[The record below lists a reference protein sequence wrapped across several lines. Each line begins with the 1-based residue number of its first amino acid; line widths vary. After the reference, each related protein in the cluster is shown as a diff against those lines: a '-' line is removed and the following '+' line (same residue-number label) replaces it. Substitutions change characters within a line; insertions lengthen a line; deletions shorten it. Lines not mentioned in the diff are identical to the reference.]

1 MKKFI
6 FNSMLLGGLVMT
18 SCSDNVLEKPVT
30 EEAAQSFAELFG
42 KIDPKQDWSLAE
54 RKSVTVEVGTSSTVY
69 IYAKNEIAYTLVG
82 QYENVSGTREL
93 KFDAPEL
100 TTDFLVSVN
109 GEAKK
114 VANGEKVSFGAKS
127 RGAFIDNYDGNVFI
141 EHENVTRYSLTD
153 GNSVADF
160 ISVMDEK
167 DSNNANMEGV
177 HYNFFAV
184 SEGNLDE
191 IANIQ
196 GAGLPSVFPLY
207 WNSGMDHELGIY
219 IRVINP
225 DDNSVSA
232 GAHYPIWRSE
242 QYVNASAD
250 PGSIQWSAQASD
262 SWDFYVERK
271 TTGNSYPSWGN
282 NNGKYTQNALWRGG
296 GSIGDYY
303 IEKNNLKAIYTRG
316 FDINL
321 PAGTTY
327 GFYLKV
333 WHHWNGNR
341 YQEGGFNGKEVV
353 TWYTDA
359 SLNADGD
366 THAAYFESGDMQNN
380 YKYLCFEDFASNK
393 TVDGVQSDRDF
404 NDLVFVFNPA
414 PIIVTN
420 VNRPWVLALEDLGTT
435 DDYDFNDAVIGIE
448 HIAGQKTAR
457 VTPLAVGATLPIYLK
472 FNGNIVGNELHSYW
486 NAEATDDKYPMIN
499 TSGAYKAATVAFPE
513 ITVGENFSLLEFTE
527 NQNGGLSF
535 KVGDGPYD
543 SVNATPPHKGIAPQV
558 ICVPWTWDW
567 PRERTRI
574 DSAYPKF
581 TNWVGQA
588 EEDKKNGAIWG
599 NNYLMNKGN
608 WISTDVDTNKVIESP
623 WRPVIGNN

>member
-1 MKKFI
+1 
-6 FNSMLLGGLVMT
+6 MT

-127 RGAFIDNYDGNVFI
+127 RGAFIGNYDKTVFTK
-141 EHENVTRYSLTD
+141 HDKVKKFSLTD

-160 ISVMDEK
+160 IKVMDEK

-177 HYNFFAV
+177 HYNFYAV
-184 SEGNLDE
+184 SEGSSM
-191 IANIQ
+191 
-196 GAGLPSVFPLY
+196 PSVYPLY
-207 WNSGMDHELGIY
+207 WNSGMDHELGVY
-219 IRVINP
+219 IRTINP
-225 DDNSVSA
+225 EDGSVSVKPEH
-232 GAHYPIWRSE
+232 HYPIWRSE
-242 QYVNASAD
+242 EYVNAFAD
-250 PGSIQWSAQASD
+250 PGSIQWSGQPSD

-271 TTGNSYPSWGN
+271 ETTGNSHPSWGNNN

-296 GSIGDYY
+296 GSIGEYY
-303 IEKNNLKAIYTRG
+303 IEKNNLEAIYTRG

-321 PAGTTY
+321 PDGVTY

-333 WHHWNGNR
+333 WHHWSTPR
-341 YQEGGFNGKEVV
+341 YEDSNKEERI
-353 TWYTDA
+353 WYTDA
-359 SLNADGD
+359 SLNTADNQS
-366 THAAYFESGDMQNN
+366 THAAYFESGNLQNN
-380 YKYLCFEDFASNK
+380 YKYLCFEDFDSD
-393 TVDGVQSDRDF
+393 TPVDGVSSDRDF
-404 NDLVFVFNPA
+404 NDLVFVFDPA

-420 VNRPWVLALEDLGTT
+420 VSRPWVLALEDLGTT

-448 HIAGQKTAR
+448 YIAGQTTAK
-457 VTPLAVGATLPIYLK
+457 VTPLAVGATLPIYLMYD
-472 FNGNIVGNELHSYW
+472 GVQVGEELHKYW
-486 NAEATDDKYPMIN
+486 GAEPTDRKYPMIN
-499 TSGAYKAATVAFPE
+499 TSGDYKEATVKFE
-513 ITVGENFSLLEFTE
+513 DITVKNTFSLLEFTA

-535 KVGDGPYD
+535 QVGNET
-543 SVNATPPHKGIAPQV
+543 VNATPPNVGIAPQV
-558 ICVPWTWDW
+558 ICVPWHWSW

-574 DSAYPKF
+574 DSAYPHF

-588 EEDKKNGAIWG
+588 EEDKKSGAIWG
-599 NNYLMNKGN
+599 NNYLMNTGN
-608 WISTDVDTNKVIESP
+608 WISTDVDTKKVIESP
-623 WRPVIGNN
+623 WKSKFGNN

>member
-1 MKKFI
+1 
-6 FNSMLLGGLVMT
+6 MT

-160 ISVMDEK
+160 ISVMEESDPT
-167 DSNNANMEGV
+167 NANMEGV
-177 HYNFFAV
+177 HYNFYAV
-184 SEGNLDE
+184 SEGNSTQIDG
-191 IANIQ
+191 IQ
-196 GAGLPSVFPLY
+196 GAGLPSVYPLY

-225 DDNSVSA
+225 DNNSVSA
-232 GAHYPIWRSE
+232 GTHYPIWRSE
-242 QYVNASAD
+242 KYVNASAD
-250 PGSIQWSAQASD
+250 PGQIQWSDEDEVSD
-262 SWDFYVERK
+262 KWDFYVERK
-271 TTGNSYPSWGN
+271 PIKDHRGNYSTDNFTQNAKWRGGGN
-282 NNGKYTQNALWRGG
+282 NNG
-296 GSIGDYY
+296 YY
-303 IEKNNLKAIYTRG
+303 IEEGNLKAIYTRG

-341 YQEGGFNGKEVV
+341 YSSQKTVR

-366 THAAYFESGDMQNN
+366 THAAYFESGNMENN
-380 YKYLCFEDFASNK
+380 YKYLCFEDFESNK
-393 TVDGVQSDRDF
+393 SVDGVQSDRDF

-472 FNGNIVGNELHSYW
+472 YNGKQVGEELHTYW
-486 NAEATDDKYPMIN
+486 GATATEGKYPMIN

-535 KVGDGPYD
+535 KVGDGLD
-543 SVNATPPHKGIAPQV
+543 DTVNATPPHAGIAPQV

-574 DSAYPKF
+574 DSAYPGF
-581 TNWVGQA
+581 TTWVGQA

-608 WISTDVDTNKVIESP
+608 WISTYIPEKVIESP
-623 WRPVIGNN
+623 WRPEIGTENN

>member
-1 MKKFI
+1 
-6 FNSMLLGGLVMT
+6 MT

-127 RGAFIDNYDGNVFI
+127 RGAFIDSYNTGVFEKHTDI
-141 EHENVTRYSLTD
+141 KTFSLTD

-160 ISVMDEK
+160 ISVMDEGDK
-167 DSNNANMEGV
+167 KNATMEGV

-184 SEGNLDE
+184 SEGSSRK
-191 IANIQ
+191 
-196 GAGLPSVFPLY
+196 PSVYPLY
-207 WNSGMDHELGIY
+207 WNSGMDHELGVY
-219 IRVINP
+219 IREFNE
-225 DDNSVSA
+225 DGSVKA

-242 QYVNASAD
+242 QYVNADAD
-250 PGSIQWSAQASD
+250 KPTDIQWSKQPGAT
-262 SWDFYVERK
+262 WDFYVERK
-271 TTGNSYPSWGN
+271 TAGDF
-282 NNGKYTQNALWRGG
+282 KYTQNAKWRGG
-296 GSIGDYY
+296 GSIGEYY
-303 IEKNNLKAIYTRG
+303 IEKNNLKAIHTRG

-321 PAGTTY
+321 PEGKTY

-333 WHHWNGNR
+333 WHHWSGNR
-341 YQEGGFNGKEVV
+341 YEEGNKDVY

-359 SLNADGD
+359 SLNVDKD
-366 THAAYFESGDMQNN
+366 THAAYFESGNMQNN
-380 YKYLCFEDFASNK
+380 YKYLCFEDFHSTKPYSNVK
-393 TVDGVQSDRDF
+393 SDRDF
-404 NDLVFVFNPA
+404 NDLVFVFDPA

-448 HIAGQKTAR
+448 HIAGQTTAT
-457 VTPLAVGATLPIYLK
+457 VTPLAVGATLPIYLMYD
-472 FNGNIVGNELHSYW
+472 GSEVSEELHSYW
-486 NAEATDDKYPMIN
+486 GASADTDGKLPMIN
-499 TSGAYKAATVAFPE
+499 TSGAYKEAATVSFP
-513 ITVGENFSLLEFTE
+513 ITVDENFSLLEFTK

-535 KVGDGPYD
+535 KVVKDGKD
-543 SVNATPPHKGIAPQV
+543 VTVNATPPHAGEAPQV
-558 ICVPWTWDW
+558 ICVPWSWNW

-574 DSAYPKF
+574 DQAYPNF
-581 TNWVGQA
+581 TDWVGEA
-588 EEDKKNGAIWG
+588 EENKNNEAIWG
-599 NNYLMNKGN
+599 NNYLMNKGE
-608 WISTDVDTNKVIESP
+608 WISTNVDNEKVIINP
-623 WRPVIGNN
+623 WSPVIGNN

>member
-6 FNSMLLGGLVMT
+6 FGSMLLGGLVMT
-18 SCSDNVLEKPVT
+18 SCSDDVLEKPVT

-127 RGAFIDNYDGNVFI
+127 RGAFIGNYDGNVFI
-141 EHENVTRYSLTD
+141 EHENVTKYSLTD

-160 ISVMDEK
+160 ISVMNESDPT
-167 DSNNANMEGV
+167 NANMEGV
-177 HYNFFAV
+177 HYNFYAV
-184 SEGNLDE
+184 SEGSSRM
-191 IANIQ
+191 
-196 GAGLPSVFPLY
+196 PSVYPLY
-207 WNSGMDHELGIY
+207 WNSGMDHELGVY
-219 IRVINP
+219 IREFNE
-225 DDNSVSA
+225 DGSVKA

-242 QYVNASAD
+242 EYVNAYAD
-250 PGSIQWSAQASD
+250 PSSIQWSAQPSD

-271 TTGNSYPSWGN
+271 TGAN
-282 NNGKYTQNALWRGG
+282 KYTQNAKWRGG
-296 GSIGDYY
+296 GNNSGYY
-303 IEKNNLKAIYTRG
+303 IEEGNLEAIYTRG
-316 FDINL
+316 FDISL

-333 WHHWNGNR
+333 WHHWSGNR
-341 YQEGGFNGKEVV
+341 YQEGGYNGKEVRI
-353 TWYTDA
+353 WYTDA
-359 SLNADGD
+359 SLNDDGD
-366 THAAYFESGDMQNN
+366 THAAYFESGNMQNN
-380 YKYLCFEDFASNK
+380 YKYLCFEDFDSDLTINPGN
-393 TVDGVQSDRDF
+393 VESDRDF
-404 NDLVFVFNPA
+404 NDLVFVFDPA

-420 VNRPWVLALEDLGTT
+420 VSRPWVLALEDLGTT

-472 FNGNIVGNELHSYW
+472 YNGNIVGNELHSYW
-486 NAEATDDKYPMIN
+486 NAEATEGKFPMIN

-574 DSAYPKF
+574 DWAYPNF

-588 EEDKKNGAIWG
+588 EEDKENGAIWG

-608 WISTDVDTNKVIESP
+608 WISTNVDTEKVITSP
-623 WRPVIGNN
+623 WSPVIGTN

>member
-1 MKKFI
+1 
-6 FNSMLLGGLVMT
+6 MT

-30 EEAAQSFAELFG
+30 EDAAQSFAELFG

-127 RGAFIDNYDGNVFI
+127 RGMFIGNYDKNVFI
-141 EHENVTRYSLTD
+141 KHENVTTYSLTD

-242 QYVNASAD
+242 EYVNASAD
-250 PGSIQWSAQASD
+250 PGSIQWSTQASD

-271 TTGNSYPSWGN
+271 TTGNSYPSLGN

-296 GSIGDYY
+296 GSIGQYY
-303 IEKNNLKAIYTRG
+303 IEQGNLSAIHTRG

-333 WHHWNGNR
+333 WHHWNGTR
-341 YQEGGFNGKEVV
+341 YQEGGRNGKDVRI
-353 TWYTDA
+353 WYTDA

-380 YKYLCFEDFASNK
+380 YKYLCFEDFETGK
-393 TVDGVQSDRDF
+393 KIGTVESDRDF

-414 PIIVTN
+414 PIIV
-420 VNRPWVLALEDLGTT
+420 
-435 DDYDFNDAVIGIE
+435 
-448 HIAGQKTAR
+448 
-457 VTPLAVGATLPIYLK
+457 
-472 FNGNIVGNELHSYW
+472 
-486 NAEATDDKYPMIN
+486 MI
-499 TSGAYKAATVAFPE
+499 
-513 ITVGENFSLLEFTE
+513 
-527 NQNGGLSF
+527 
-535 KVGDGPYD
+535 
-543 SVNATPPHKGIAPQV
+543 
-558 ICVPWTWDW
+558 
-567 PRERTRI
+567 
-574 DSAYPKF
+574 
-581 TNWVGQA
+581 
-588 EEDKKNGAIWG
+588 
-599 NNYLMNKGN
+599 
-608 WISTDVDTNKVIESP
+608 
-623 WRPVIGNN
+623 

>member
-18 SCSDNVLEKPVT
+18 SCSDNVLEKPVH

-141 EHENVTRYSLTD
+141 EHENVTTFSLTD

-167 DSNNANMEGV
+167 DSNNATMEGV

-184 SEGNLDE
+184 SEGS
-191 IANIQ
+191 A
-196 GAGLPSVFPLY
+196 AMPTVYPLY
-207 WNSGMDHELGIY
+207 WNSGMDHELGVY
-219 IRVINP
+219 TRVIKA
-225 DDNSVSA
+225 DGTVEV

-242 QYVNASAD
+242 EYVDASAD

-271 TTGNSYPSWGN
+271 TGKN
-282 NNGKYTQNALWRGG
+282 KYTQNALWRGG
-296 GSIGDYY
+296 GSIGEYY

-333 WHHWNGNR
+333 WHYWNGNR
-341 YQEGGFNGKEVV
+341 YSSQKTVR

-359 SLNADGD
+359 SLNTDGD
-366 THAAYFESGDMQNN
+366 THAAYFESGNLQNN
-380 YKYLCFEDFASNK
+380 YKYLCFEDFDSKMEIDNV
-393 TVDGVQSDRDF
+393 TSDRDF
-404 NDLVFVFNPA
+404 NDLVFVFDPA

-457 VTPLAVGATLPIYLK
+457 VTPLAVGATLPIYLMY
-472 FNGNIVGNELHSYW
+472 NGRQVGEELHSYW
-486 NAEATDDKYPMIN
+486 NAETTTDGKYPMIN
-499 TSGAYKAATVAFPE
+499 TSGAYKDATVAFPE
-513 ITVGENFSLLEFTE
+513 ITVTENFSLLEFTE

-535 KVGDGPYD
+535 KVGNET
-543 SVNATPPHKGIAPQV
+543 VNATPPNVGIAPQV

-574 DSAYPKF
+574 DSAYPNF

-608 WISTDVDTNKVIESP
+608 WISTNVDTEKVIISP
-623 WRPVIGNN
+623 WSPEVGIN

>member
-18 SCSDNVLEKPVT
+18 SCSDNVLEKPVA
-30 EEAAQSFAELFG
+30 EDAAQSFAELFG

-127 RGAFIDNYDGNVFI
+127 RGMFIGNYDKDVFI
-141 EHENVTRYSLTD
+141 KHDKVTKYSLTD

-160 ISVMDEK
+160 VKVMDEK

-177 HYNFFAV
+177 HYNFYAV
-184 SEGNLDE
+184 SEGSSSE
-191 IANIQ
+191 IDGIQ

-225 DDNSVSA
+225 DNNSVSA

-242 QYVNASAD
+242 EYVDASAN
-250 PGSIQWSAQASD
+250 STTWSAEPESD
-262 SWDFYVERK
+262 WDFYVERK
-271 TTGNSYPSWGN
+271 TGN
-282 NNGKYTQNALWRGG
+282 KKFTENALWRGG

-321 PAGTTY
+321 PAGITY

-341 YQEGGFNGKEVV
+341 YEKGNKEVV

-472 FNGNIVGNELHSYW
+472 YNGKQVGEELHTYW
-486 NAEATDDKYPMIN
+486 GATATEGKYPMIN

-535 KVGDGPYD
+535 KVGDGLD
-543 SVNATPPHKGIAPQV
+543 DTVNATPPHAGIAPQV

-574 DSAYPKF
+574 DSAYPGF
-581 TNWVGQA
+581 TTWVGQA

-608 WISTDVDTNKVIESP
+608 WISTNVDTKKVIESP
-623 WRPVIGNN
+623 WSPVIGTENN

>member
-1 MKKFI
+1 
-6 FNSMLLGGLVMT
+6 MT

-30 EEAAQSFAELFG
+30 EDAAQSFAELFG

-127 RGAFIDNYDGNVFI
+127 RGAFLGEGEYNKEVFKKHTYI
-141 EHENVTRYSLTD
+141 TKYSLTD

-160 ISVMDEK
+160 VKVMDEK

-177 HYNFFAV
+177 HYNFYAV
-184 SEGNLDE
+184 SEGSSSE

-232 GAHYPIWRSE
+232 GTHYPIWRSE
-242 QYVNASAD
+242 EYVDANANSTN
-250 PGSIQWSAQASD
+250 WSAEPESD
-262 SWDFYVERK
+262 WDFYVERK
-271 TTGNSYPSWGN
+271 TGTN
-282 NNGKYTQNALWRGG
+282 KFTENALWRGG

-341 YQEGGFNGKEVV
+341 YQEGGHNGKEVF

-393 TVDGVQSDRDF
+393 SVDGVQSDRDF

-472 FNGNIVGNELHSYW
+472 YNGNIVGNELHSYW
-486 NAEATDDKYPMIN
+486 NAEETDGKYPMIN

-535 KVGDGPYD
+535 KVGNGPYD

-574 DSAYPKF
+574 DFAYPNF
-581 TNWVGQA
+581 TDWVGQA

-608 WISTDVDTNKVIESP
+608 WISTNVDTKKVIESP
-623 WRPVIGNN
+623 WSPVIGNN

>member
-1 MKKFI
+1 
-6 FNSMLLGGLVMT
+6 MT

-127 RGAFIDNYDGNVFI
+127 RGAFIDNYDEDVFI

-153 GNSVADF
+153 GNNVADF
-160 ISVMDEK
+160 ISVMNES

-177 HYNFFAV
+177 HYNFYAV
-184 SEGNLDE
+184 SEGSTSE
-191 IANIQ
+191 IAGIQ
-196 GAGLPSVFPLY
+196 GADLPSVFPLY
-207 WNSGMDHELGIY
+207 WNSGMDHELGVY
-219 IRVINP
+219 IREFNE
-225 DDNSVSA
+225 DGSVKA

-250 PGSIQWSAQASD
+250 PNSIQWSAQPGSD
-262 SWDFYVERK
+262 WDFYVERK
-271 TTGNSYPSWGN
+271 ATNSYPSWGN
-282 NNGKYTQNALWRGG
+282 NNSKYTQNAKWRGG
-296 GSIGDYY
+296 GNNSGYY
-303 IEKNNLKAIYTRG
+303 IEEGNLEAIYTRG
-316 FDINL
+316 FDISL

-333 WHHWNGNR
+333 WHHWSGER
-341 YQEGGFNGKEVV
+341 YSDDKVV
-353 TWYTDA
+353 RIWYTDA

-366 THAAYFESGDMQNN
+366 THAAYFESGNMEHN
-380 YKYLCFEDFASNK
+380 YKYLCFEDFDSRMNIQG
-393 TVDGVQSDRDF
+393 TQSDRDF
-404 NDLVFVFNPA
+404 NDLVFVFDPA

-486 NAEATDDKYPMIN
+486 NAEATTDGKFPMIN

-543 SVNATPPHKGIAPQV
+543 SVNATPPHAGIAPQV

-574 DSAYPKF
+574 DSAYPNF

-588 EEDKKNGAIWG
+588 EENNEGIWG

-608 WISTDVDTNKVIESP
+608 WISTNVNTEKVIISP
-623 WRPVIGNN
+623 WSPVIGNN